1 MMTQQA
7 AMLAFMDCFHLLAVI
22 VLAGLPLAFL
32 ARHFEI
38 GKAASSAH

>member
-1 MMTQQA
+1 MMNQQA
-7 AMLAFMDCFHLLAVI
+7 AMLAFIDCFHLLAV
-22 VLAGLPLAFL
+22 VALASLPLAFL